1 MSVCLLISECGP
13 ELYLGGAHL
22 TFMSPSE
29 GDFMQIIVCWK
40 ENMVEILSTY
50 TIDSFEFCVHSE
62 VS

>member
-1 MSVCLLISECGP
+1 
-13 ELYLGGAHL
+13 
-22 TFMSPSE
+22 MSPFD
-29 GDFMQIIVCWK
+29 GDFKQIIVCWK